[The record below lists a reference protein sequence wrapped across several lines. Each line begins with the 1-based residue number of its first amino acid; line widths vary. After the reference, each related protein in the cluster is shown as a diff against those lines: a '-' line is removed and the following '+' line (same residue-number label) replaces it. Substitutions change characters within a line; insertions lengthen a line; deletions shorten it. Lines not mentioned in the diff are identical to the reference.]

1 MHTPCIHHAGGR
13 TSRHARAPSS
23 STAQVPSCGSNPNP
37 NPNLNP
43 TPTPNPNPNPNQV
56 DGPRHFLGRVPT
68 GRTLLKR
75 RQLRAAD
82 WRLVAVPYWDWNRTQ
97 EQPQLRREYMAGRL
111 EEELQGAITAREI
124 IDGVH
129 ATGVSE
135 HQ

>member
-1 MHTPCIHHAGGR
+1 MTPQGYSLDAVVRVAGR
-13 TSRHARAPSS
+13 DVAIE
-23 STAQVPSCGSNPNP
+23 
-37 NPNLNP
+37 
-43 TPTPNPNPNPNQV
+43 V